1 MDTINIVELIE
12 NNPITKLSKDYN
24 VKLLTKIKENFTDFE
39 QQLFLSSF
47 YCYINC
53 DQLNDFV
60 IDLDKIWK
68 WMGFSSKFNAKHMIE
83 KNFIEEKN
91 YKKLSYDTLS
101 ENFASEGSEA
111 KKNGRGG
118 HNKEIIMLNINTFK
132 KFCLKAG
139 TKKADEIHEYYMK
152 IEELIQETIHDE
164 CNELKLQLE
173 NKSKQLED
181 IVSISEKEKE
191 ELKENTLLEQ
201 FPVNTQCIY
210 IGLIDNKTLGKP
222 NSKMYQETVIKFGQS
237 NNLSERVKTHKKT
250 YENFRLYNAFK
261 VKNKIEIENCI
272 KKHSTLKNR
281 LRIVTI
287 DDIAHRELIAL
298 DEEEFTLDKVEQLIK
313 DIIRENEYN
322 IENYNLLLKKN
333 DEMQNEIYKLKD
345 VIKEQNKLLETLRLS
360 LEKFEE
366 NKKITIERANKRL
379 KEISEKTPEK
389 IKEYRKK
396 AYEKRKNKIL
406 EKNNLNN
413 ESLNTI

>member
-1 MDTINIVELIE
+1 MEQLNIVELIE

-24 VKLLTKIKENFTDFE
+24 VKLLTKIKEQFTDFE
-39 QQLFLSSF
+39 QKLFLSSF
-47 YCYINC
+47 YCY
-53 DQLNDFV
+53 LNYDAKKDFV
-60 IDLDKIWK
+60 IDLDNVWK
-68 WMGFSSKFNAKHMIE
+68 WLGFSQKVNAKTLLE
-83 KNFIEEKN
+83 KQFTIDKD
-91 YKKLSYDTLS
+91 YTKSLLLQQKQMTHT
-101 ENFASEGSEA
+101 
-111 KKNGRGG
+111 KGG
-118 HNKEIIMLNINTFK
+118 HNKEIIMLNVETFK

-139 TKKADEIHEYYMK
+139 TKKADEVHDYFMK
-152 IEELIQETIHDE
+152 LEELIQIVIQED

-173 NKSKQLED
+173 NKSKQLNN
-181 IVSISEKEKE
+181 VEKEKE

-201 FPVNTQCIY
+201 FPINTQCIY

-222 NSKMYQETVIKFGQS
+222 NSKMYKETVIKFGQS
-237 NNLSERVKTHKKT
+237 NNLNERVKSHKKT

-272 KKHSTLKNR
+272 KKHATLKNR

-298 DEEEFTLDKVEQLIK
+298 DEEEFTLDKVEELIK
-313 DIIRENEYN
+313 EIIKENEYN

-333 DEMQNEIYKLKD
+333 DELQNEIYKLKD
-345 VIKEQNKLLETLRLS
+345 EINEQNKLLETLNLS

-366 NKKITIERANKRL
+366 NKKISIERANKRL

>member
-1 MDTINIVELIE
+1 MEMETINIVELIE

-24 VKLLTKIKENFTDFE
+24 MKLLTKIKENFTDFE

-47 YCYINC
+47 YCY
-53 DQLNDFV
+53 LNYDAKKDFL
-60 IDLDKIWK
+60 IDLDEVWK
-68 WMGFSSKFNAKHMIE
+68 WLGFSQKVNAKRVLE
-83 KNFIEEKN
+83 KNFILNKD
-91 YKKLSYDTLS
+91 YILSLCQP
-101 ENFASEGSEA
+101 A
-111 KKNGRGG
+111 KQTNQSKGG
-118 HNKEIIMLNINTFK
+118 QNKEIFMLNVETFK

-139 TKKADEIHEYYMK
+139 TKKADEIHDYFMK
-152 IEELIQETIHDE
+152 LEELIQFVIQDE

-173 NKSKQLED
+173 DKSKQLNN
-181 IVSISEKEKE
+181 IEKEKE

-201 FPVNTQCIY
+201 FPINTQCIY

-237 NNLSERVKTHKKT
+237 NNLNERVKTHKKT

-272 KKHSTLKNR
+272 KKHATLKNR

-298 DEEEFTLDKVEQLIK
+298 DDDEFTLDKVEQLIK
-313 DIIRENEYN
+313 DIIKENEYN

-333 DEMQNEIYKLKD
+333 DELQNEIYKLKD
-345 VIKEQNKLLETLRLS
+345 EIKEQNKLLEISNLS
-360 LEKFEE
+360 LEKFEQ
-366 NKKITIERANKRL
+366 NKKISIERANKRL

-389 IKEYRKK
+389 IKEYRRK